1 MLVLSR
7 KIGEVITIGSNVEIT
22 VVSADRGVIRL
33 GINAPKT
40 VPVHRKEIYDKIIA
54 TNRKAA
60 KTEVDALKKA
70 ITTSG
75 VKAVINEQRE
85 ASINFIRTG
94 INPKS
99 NEE

>member
-22 VVSADRGVIRL
+22 VVGADRGVIRL

-70 ITTSG
+70 ISASG
-75 VKAVINEQRE
+75 VKTDANAQSA

-94 INPKS
+94 ITTKS
-99 NEE
+99 DEE